1 VGRVGY
7 PTPPSYIHG
16 IIIIKVMTQVNKN
29 TIKSIK
35 LDIIEDYQRFYGNDY
50 IDFILMDYKVSF
62 DNFYSIDKLFN
73 YENMDLIEPA
83 IEELVSDLKKK

>member
-1 VGRVGY
+1 M
-7 PTPPSYIHG
+7 S
-16 IIIIKVMTQVNKN
+16 QVNKN

-73 YENMDLIEPA
+73 YDNMDLIEPA

>member
-1 VGRVGY
+1 
-7 PTPPSYIHG
+7 
-16 IIIIKVMTQVNKN
+16 MTQVNKN

-35 LDIIEDYQRFYGNDY
+35 LDIIEHYQRFYRNDY
-50 IDFILMDYKVSF
+50 VDFILMDYKVSF

-73 YENMDLIEPA
+73 YDNMDLIEPA